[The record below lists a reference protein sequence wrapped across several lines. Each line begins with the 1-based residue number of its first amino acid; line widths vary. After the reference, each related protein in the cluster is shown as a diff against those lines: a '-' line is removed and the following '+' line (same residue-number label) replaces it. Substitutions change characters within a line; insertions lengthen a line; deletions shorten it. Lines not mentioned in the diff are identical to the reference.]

1 MSMRVCKCRGLGRQA
16 SLMWFNIL
24 GFWAVG
30 FTTGYTLTFRFHWG
44 LPGVWWGILS
54 GVMVTG
60 QYLSNP
66 AMMLSQYGLDQSF
79 CFILPFWVSQE
90 EWWQLYPNLDHPFTA
105 EQPIGSKQ

>member
-1 MSMRVCKCRGLGRQA
+1 
-16 SLMWFNIL
+16 MWFNIL

-60 QYLSNP
+60 QYALNP
-66 AMMLSQYGLDQSF
+66 AVMLSQYELDHSF
-79 CFILPFWVSQE
+79 CFTC
-90 EWWQLYPNLDHPFTA
+90 LDFLSVNNDA
-105 EQPIGSKQ
+105 KRSGGG

>member
-1 MSMRVCKCRGLGRQA
+1 MSMRVCVCRGLGRQA

-66 AMMLSQYGLDQSF
+66 AMMLSQYELDQSF
-79 CFILPFWVSQE
+79 CFILPSWVCFMMPQE
-90 EWWQLYPNLDHPFTA
+90 VAAMPSSDPFLYR
-105 EQPIGSKQ
+105 

>member
-1 MSMRVCKCRGLGRQA
+1 
-16 SLMWFNIL
+16 MWFNIL

-60 QYLSNP
+60 QYLSKP
-66 AMMLSQYGLDQSF
+66 AMMLSQYGLHLAFLGFTRRVMAAVPKFGPS
-79 CFILPFWVSQE
+79 
-90 EWWQLYPNLDHPFTA
+90 LYR
-105 EQPIGSKQ
+105 